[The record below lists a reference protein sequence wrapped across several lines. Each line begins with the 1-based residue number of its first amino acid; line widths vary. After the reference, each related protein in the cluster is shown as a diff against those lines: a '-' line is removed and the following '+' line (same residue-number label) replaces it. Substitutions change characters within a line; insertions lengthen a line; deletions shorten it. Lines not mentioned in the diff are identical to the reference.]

1 MNYCMNGS
9 VQWLLVKRLVGDGDG
24 EDDGDGGGDGCKGE
38 VTMETRE
45 DCEVVNS
52 LTTMWEK
59 ATLIYLRCVS
69 RVIAIT
75 QVPE

>member
-1 MNYCMNGS
+1 MKRRCVMA
-9 VQWLLVKRLVGDGDG
+9 LAKRLVGDGDG
-24 EDDGDGGGDGCKGE
+24 KDDDDGGGDSCKGE
-38 VTMETRE
+38 VTMEARE
-45 DCEVVNS
+45 DCEVVDF

-59 ATLIYLRCVS
+59 ATLIYLRCGS